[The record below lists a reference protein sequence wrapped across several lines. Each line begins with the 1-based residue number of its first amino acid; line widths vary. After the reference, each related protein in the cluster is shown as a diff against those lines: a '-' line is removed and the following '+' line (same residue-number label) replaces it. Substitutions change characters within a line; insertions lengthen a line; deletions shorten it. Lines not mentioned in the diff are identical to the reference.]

1 MNISHNIA
9 ALFPTAFGEFRLSLT
24 DADIHTLIES
34 VEWQN
39 HHQGYNELPMYQIT
53 KQNLQDHIAFEE
65 MCNLILQCAKTYCQD
80 VGYKPHDLYI
90 TSMWMNKFS
99 TGQTI
104 GPHTHTNSL
113 LSGVYYMNSL
123 PEQGGTDFF
132 NPVSKMRNSI
142 SVSRDDTMF
151 LTDKVTSRAE
161 PNKLV
166 LWPSYI
172 EHRSEKNSTNK
183 PRYTLSFNILSSKLG
198 NQEHFNWAEL
208 R

>member
-1 MNISHNIA
+1 MNISHNIIGM
-9 ALFPTAFGEFRLSLT
+9 FPTAFGEFNLQLT
-24 DADIHTLIES
+24 DAEIHQLITS
-34 VEWQN
+34 VDWQN
-39 HHQGYNELPMYQIT
+39 HFQGYNELPMYQIT
-53 KQNLQDHIAFEE
+53 KQNLQEDPAFKELS
-65 MCNLILQCAKTYCQD
+65 NTILECAKTYCNN
-80 VGYKPHDLYI
+80 VGYKPYDLCI
-90 TSMWMNKFS
+90 TSMWMNKFD

-113 LSGVYYMNSL
+113 LSGVYYMNST

-132 NPVSKMRNSI
+132 NPVSKMRNTI
-142 SVSRDDTMF
+142 SVSRDESVF
-151 LTDKVTSRAE
+151 LTDKVTSKAS

-166 LWPSYI
+166 IWPSYV

-183 PRYTLSFNILSSKLG
+183 SRYTLSFNILPSKLG

>member
-1 MNISHNIA
+1 MESRIIGM
-9 ALFPTAFGEFRLSLT
+9 FPTAFGEFKLDFT
-24 DADIHTLIES
+24 DGEIYNLIHS

-39 HHQGYNELPMYQIT
+39 HFQGYSELPMYQIT
-53 KQNLQDHIAFEE
+53 KQNLHEDINFKLLSDKVLECARAF
-65 MCNLILQCAKTYCQD
+65 CNQ

-90 TSMWMNKFS
+90 TSMWMNKFE

-113 LSGVYYMNSL
+113 LSGVYYMNSI

-132 NPVSKMRNSI
+132 NPVSKMRNTI
-142 SVSRDDTMF
+142 SVSRDESMF
-151 LTDKVTSRAE
+151 LTDRVTSSAE
-161 PNKLV
+161 PNKMV
-166 LWPSYI
+166 LWPSYV
-172 EHRSEKNSTNK
+172 EHRSQKNSTNK
-183 PRYTLSFNILSSKLG
+183 PRYTLSFNILPTRLG

>member
-1 MNISHNIA
+1 M
-9 ALFPTAFGEFRLSLT
+9 FPTAFGEFNLPLT
-24 DADIHTLIES
+24 DADIHQLIS
-34 VEWQN
+34 CVDWQN
-39 HHQGYNELPMYQIT
+39 HHQGYSELPMYQIT
-53 KQNLQDHIAFEE
+53 KQNLHEDSNFTQLS
-65 MCNLILQCAKTYCQD
+65 NVILQCANIYCNN

-90 TSMWMNKFS
+90 TSMWMNKFES
-99 TGQTI
+99 GQTI

-132 NPVSKMRNSI
+132 NPVSKMRNTI
-142 SVSRDDTMF
+142 SVSRDDSMF
-151 LTDKVTSRAE
+151 LTDKVTSKAQ

-172 EHRSEKNSTNK
+172 EHRSEKNSTSK
-183 PRYTLSFNILSSKLG
+183 PRYTLSFNILPSKLG